1 MNTTGC
7 YYKLVVLQVD
17 ALETTIYTEK
27 HFGTLTDA
35 EQAVAI
41 YKEQGLV
48 AILLVMLQN
57 GIDIAV

>member
-17 ALETTIYTEK
+17 NLETKIHDEK
-27 HFGTLTDA
+27 HFGTLASA
-35 EQAVAI
+35 EQAATI

-48 AILLVMLQN
+48 TIQLRM
-57 GIDIAV
+57 